1 MEKEVVGG
9 RVKGEKEYF
18 DALKDFQ
25 VVECF
30 EVLKDEM
37 GKLRGEGEGL
47 KGNFDRNWKIRA
59 KRKLDFYEFQNE
71 NSGTIEN

>member
-1 MEKEVVGG
+1 MGG

-37 GKLRGEGEGL
+37 GNVEGRGGGVEGKLRQ
-47 KGNFDRNWKIRA
+47 
-59 KRKLDFYEFQNE
+59 KLE
-71 NSGTIEN
+71 NSC